1 MEPMDERPHPERE
14 EGSGREVPADPSGIP
29 EPHDVLAADEFGIG
43 TRDERFPSDP
53 TGIEDPH
60 DVLAAEE
67 FAMPTRDERYPADP
81 TGIQEPHDV
90 LAAEEFAMPA
100 GGGGPAVPGRGRLDP
115 RALVP
120 ALIALALVAFVISRR
135 R

>member
-1 MEPMDERPHPERE
+1 MSERE
-14 EGSGREVPADPSGIP
+14 SKPPADPSGI
-29 EPHDVLAADEFGIG
+29 DE
-43 TRDERFPSDP
+43 
-53 TGIEDPH
+53 PH

-67 FAMPTRDERYPADP
+67 FVIGTRTERIPPDP

-100 GGGGPAVPGRGRLDP
+100 GADADDEEHGSGRPPHVLFG
-115 RALVP
+115 
-120 ALIALALVAFVISRR
+120 ALAVAALLVVVAIRKRR